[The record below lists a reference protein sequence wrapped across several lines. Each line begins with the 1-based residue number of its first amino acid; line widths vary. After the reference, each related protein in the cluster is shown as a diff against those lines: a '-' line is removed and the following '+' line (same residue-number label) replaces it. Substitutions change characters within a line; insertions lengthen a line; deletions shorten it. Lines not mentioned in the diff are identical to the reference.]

1 MVISIQQKVLVGELQ
16 FLFLLKR
23 KCLKENT
30 SDMSPLQNDEKG
42 DFFVL
47 QK

>member
-1 MVISIQQKVLVGELQ
+1 MVISIQQKVLVLENYS
-16 FLFLLKR
+16 FSF
-23 KCLKENT
+23 CLKENT
-30 SDMSPLQNDEKG
+30 SEMSPLQNDEKG